1 MLIEMPF
8 SPWQKWMFDFIKRI
22 RNSGIVPVFAHMERY
37 FEGSSFKYK
46 KLFENECEI
55 YMQFNSE
62 VFLTWY
68 GRGIVKKL
76 LSIDGVKPVLGSDA
90 HNMEE
95 RKPTIEKAQ
104 KIILKKFDGLF
115 EKMQKNADCLLS
127 GKC

>member
-1 MLIEMPF
+1 
-8 SPWQKWMFDFIKRI
+8 
-22 RNSGIVPVFAHMERY
+22 
-37 FEGSSFKYK
+37 
-46 KLFENECEI
+46 
-55 YMQFNSE
+55 MQFNSE